1 MGSFYLA
8 TQDRS
13 SDLEVK
19 YETVK
24 QTLRNEIIDGKYK
37 INEKLPTESE
47 LMARFDVS
55 RYTIRRAV
63 GDLENE
69 HYIYRIQGGGM
80 FVQDW
85 QRDWQDDE
93 KNKIIGVI
101 STHMADYIFPS
112 IISGIDSVVADHGY
126 SIIVGNTLN
135 DHSRERQT
143 ILNMLD
149 LKIAGLIIEPSESA
163 MPNPNLDLYR
173 QIQKY
178 KIPTI
183 LFHSTYAGFDF
194 PTLLTKDRDA
204 EKQLINYLFDLGHT
218 SILGVFQI
226 NDQQGVDRMTGM
238 IQAYQERQFPTT
250 KSNVIMY
257 QSDDP
262 LDSVI
267 SKIDMTLSGNHA
279 ISAIACYND
288 ELATRVMSHLEK
300 QGIKVPTDISV
311 VGFDNYDMAQV
322 LVPGLTTANHP
333 KRNLGEDAGK
343 MILSMINGNDVKS
356 KLYPTEIIKR
366 GSTAPVRKGSP
377 KWNHNHPC

>member
-1 MGSFYLA
+1 M
-8 TQDRS
+8 
-13 SDLEVK
+13 K

-47 LMARFDVS
+47 LMKRFDVS

-85 QRDWQDDE
+85 QRDWTDDE

-112 IISGIDSVVADHGY
+112 IISGIDNVVADQGY

-135 DHSRERQT
+135 THSRERQT

-149 LKIAGLIIEPSESA
+149 LKIAGLIIEPTESA

-173 QIQKY
+173 QIQDY

-183 LFHSTYAGFDF
+183 LFHSKYPGFDF
-194 PTLLTKDRDA
+194 PTLLTNDLEA
-204 EKQLINYLFDLGHT
+204 ERELINYLFDLGHT
-218 SILGVFQI
+218 NILGVFQI
-226 NDQQGVDRMTGM
+226 NDQQGVDRMNGM
-238 IQAYQERQFPTT
+238 IQAYQERQIPTT

-257 QSDDP
+257 QSN
-262 LDSVI
+262 DSFKNI
-267 SKIDMTLSGNHA
+267 IDKIDLTLKGNQS

-288 ELATRVMSHLEK
+288 ELAIRIISHLEK
-300 QGIKVPTDISV
+300 NNINVPNDISV
-311 VGFDNYDMAQV
+311 VGFDNYDMAKV
-322 LVPGLTTANHP
+322 IVPGLTTANHP
-333 KRNLGEDAGK
+333 KRKLGEDAGK
-343 MILSMINGNDVKS
+343 MILEMINGNNVES
-356 KLYPTEIIKR
+356 KMYSSEIIKR
-366 GSTAPVRKGSP
+366 DSTAPLNKGAE
-377 KWNHNHPC
+377 K